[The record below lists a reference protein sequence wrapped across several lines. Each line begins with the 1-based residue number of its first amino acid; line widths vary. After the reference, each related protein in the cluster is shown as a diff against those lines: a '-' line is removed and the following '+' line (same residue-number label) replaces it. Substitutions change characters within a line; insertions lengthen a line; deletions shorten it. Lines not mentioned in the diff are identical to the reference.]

1 MLADTANPKML
12 QGGAAEH
19 IGRELD
25 TRLRDHLRQRSNLFA
40 EGTGGLGASLSR
52 PLLCL
57 FERNF
62 ELSVVSR
69 KQEAP
74 SPAALLW
81 SECASPSLNP
91 SRPARLL
98 LAHHCS
104 SLLAPL

>member
-1 MLADTANPKML
+1 MNPEMV

-40 EGTGGLGASLSR
+40 EGAGGLGASLSR

-62 ELSVVSR
+62 ELSVVSW
-69 KQEAP
+69 KDSLQ
-74 SPAALLW
+74 LLGCGQSVLSYAW
-81 SECASPSLNP
+81 IL
-91 SRPARLL
+91 
-98 LAHHCS
+98 
-104 SLLAPL
+104 